1 VPMNVSDSC
10 SSHRFGGWQ
19 WLVFGVFTGLVLA
32 LPCCDAFNPAFV
44 DVLGPGVVSPRGP
57 DSSGHVVV
65 AFRNDTI
72 FDERVLQGLV
82 DAGLDRA
89 LLDVPDLRPRVRML
103 LQITFLNGESLQ
115 VEFNDG
121 SSTIIH
127 PAINAAEFPD
137 LTRTQQN
144 NLVVQCDVVRVEL
157 LSLPS
162 IFVPD
167 FFEFTRI
174 DPGDANTRPFRV
186 RTRIDPPQFKVLQRD
201 SVDQFG
207 NTLEVRNIGVRDA
220 PAPAIAPNCGSV
232 VTITMSGTLTL
243 PTERNAFGEDTVGVL
258 VTDTARIAASPGQF
272 RINVGIR

>member
-1 VPMNVSDSC
+1 
-10 SSHRFGGWQ
+10 
-19 WLVFGVFTGLVLA
+19 LVFGVLTGLALA

-44 DVLGPGVVSPRGP
+44 DVLGPGVASPRGP
-57 DSSGHVVV
+57 DSSGHVVI

-72 FDERVLQGLV
+72 FDERVLQDLV
-82 DAGLDRA
+82 DAGLNRD
-89 LLDVPDLRPRVRML
+89 LLDTPNLRPRVRML
-103 LQITFLNGESLQ
+103 LQITFLNRETLQ

-121 SSTIIH
+121 SSTIID
-127 PAINAAEFPD
+127 PSINASEFPD

-144 NLVVQCDVVRVEL
+144 NLVVQCDVARVDL
-157 LSLPS
+157 LGLPS
-162 IFVPD
+162 IFVPE

-186 RTRIDPPQFKVLQRD
+186 RTRVDPPQFAVLQRD
-201 SVDQFG
+201 TVDQLG
-207 NTLEVRNIGVRDA
+207 NTMVLRNIGVRDA

-243 PTERNAFGEDTVGVL
+243 PTERNAFGEDTVGAL
-258 VTDTARIAASPGQF
+258 ITDTARIDASPGQF